1 MKDAGQVPLRPHT
14 AGKGED
20 RAQRASSYDP
30 RRAQARLA
38 LIEQQVRL
46 ASAAKERQEILGC
59 VGPSIDPEDPLE
71 IARIK
76 AERAICD
83 AERWVTELNPLVGI
97 PIPWSMKRAGCRL
110 KGVSD
115 SCGSSPPSPAR
126 KPTACVSG
134 CLLGAPN

>member
-1 MKDAGQVPLRPHT
+1 MKDAGQVPPGRHT
-14 AGKGED
+14 ED
-20 RAQRASSYDP
+20 EDEDQAQRVSRYDP

-46 ASAAKERQEILGC
+46 ASAAKEREEILARM
-59 VGPSIDPEDPLE
+59 GPSIDPEDPLE

-83 AERWVTELNPLVGI
+83 AERWVTELIPLVGI
-97 PIPWSMKRAGCRL
+97 PIPWSIRRAGCRL

-115 SCGSSPPSPAR
+115 SCGSSPPSPAQ
-126 KPTACVSG
+126 KPAACVSG
-134 CLLGAPN
+134 CLLCVPN